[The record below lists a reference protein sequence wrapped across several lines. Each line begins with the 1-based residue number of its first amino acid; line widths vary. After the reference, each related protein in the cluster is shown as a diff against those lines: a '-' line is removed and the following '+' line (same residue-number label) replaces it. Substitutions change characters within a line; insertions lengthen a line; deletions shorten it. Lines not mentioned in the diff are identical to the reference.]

1 MTILTHQTDT
11 AVDLVTW
18 TSIEANSV
26 IISACIPMLMPLVEL
41 IFGNHF
47 LSGGSN
53 PRLRTIQTHSELEN
67 NSGFVE
73 LGMETRERQRKR
85 EDWQQQF
92 QGAGMSSE
100 ESAHGSNSERSGG
113 SEV

>member
-1 MTILTHQTDT
+1 
-11 AVDLVTW
+11 VDLVTW

-47 LSGGSN
+47 LSGASR
-53 PRLRTIQTHSELEN
+53 PRLRTIQTRSELEN

-73 LGMETRERQRKR
+73 LGMEIRERQRT
-85 EDWQQQF
+85 DWQQQF
-92 QGAGMSSE
+92 HGAGVSSE
-100 ESAHGSNSERSGG
+100 ESAHGSGSERSGG

>member
-1 MTILTHQTDT
+1 M
-11 AVDLVTW
+11 DLVTW

-41 IFGNHF
+41 IFGENF
-47 LSGGSN
+47 LSGGSK
-53 PRLRTIQTHSELEN
+53 PRLRTIQTYSGLEN
-67 NSGFVE
+67 NSGSVE
-73 LGMETRERQRKR
+73 LGIKTRATDR

-92 QGAGMSSE
+92 LGAGMFSE
-100 ESAHGSNSERSGG
+100 ESAHGSERSGE